1 MGILCLAFARTCSGS
16 SSTMFGWR
24 TTRSP
29 RTLLPTTPS
38 QPLKNMRTSC
48 HEDQRIFEW
57 VILPPATVAGLE
69 HPMVT
74 YIESGMF
81 SSLYCWHASLSD
93 WNSQDSEANML
104 FVFWELLAR
113 AGTYGS
119 CKFCIWPGFRRT
131 TYLKSIM
138 HSMDAGGFNLM
149 ETTLSLPKLL
159 QQSVTAVF
167 WGPGI
172 CSIKQNVS
180 KLF

>member
-1 MGILCLAFARTCSGS
+1 MAAANS
-16 SSTMFGWR
+16 
-24 TTRSP
+24 
-29 RTLLPTTPS
+29 
-38 QPLKNMRTSC
+38 
-48 HEDQRIFEW
+48 
-57 VILPPATVAGLE
+57 
-69 HPMVT
+69 
-74 YIESGMF
+74 
-81 SSLYCWHASLSD
+81 ASDL
-93 WNSQDSEANML
+93 DSVE
-104 FVFWELLAR
+104 
-113 AGTYGS
+113 
-119 CKFCIWPGFRRT
+119 T